1 MIQRALKGVSLML
14 AAGLMFTACKKNEDN
29 NPEPQP
35 TTVSKYVVMTMSE
48 RTPTKPGYVTAF
60 DEFTSAPVSNIV
72 AGKSLQGLGMG
83 GWRPYK
89 NWLFKMF
96 NTAGNEKGIERI
108 DVAKDGTV
116 SVGTFLKTGNGT
128 NGSGN
133 FVIIDDTKGV
143 YWDADKPWEIQAFNP
158 STVARIGTLGD
169 YEDDLKKNDAGILY
183 QAVGQHFLA
192 VKNGKLFADITY
204 SKTEGAQA
212 GMFGSDF
219 FEDVYIA
226 VIDVATGKYE
236 KTITIDDTGSIT
248 YVNENP
254 MYSFDSN
261 GDLYIVT
268 QGRTTLGG
276 KSKIVRIKA
285 ADNDIDTDWEL
296 NIDEINPSKGKF
308 VSVFAKDG
316 KLITLMPNTALTGG
330 QTGNIN
336 NEDVWDYYS
345 VEIASKAFTK
355 ITGVPSLT
363 NPGAAFGTVEMDGK
377 ILLRV
382 TAITGENGYYE
393 LKGTAAT
400 PWVTIS
406 EGGSLSGIYK
416 IELE

>member
-1 MIQRALKGVSLML
+1 MIKRALKGASLLL
-14 AAGLMFTACKKNEDN
+14 AAGLLFTACEKNKNE
-29 NPEPQP
+29 EPQP
-35 TTVSKYVVMTMSE
+35 TTVEKYVIMTMSE

-60 DEFTSAPVSNIV
+60 DEFNGTSVSNIV
-72 AGKSLQGLGMG
+72 SGKSLQGLGMG

-116 SVGTFLKTGNGT
+116 SVGPYLKTGNGT

-133 FVIIDDTKGV
+133 FVIAADDKGF
-143 YWDADKPWEIQAFNP
+143 YWDAEKPWEIQVFNP
-158 STVARIGTLGD
+158 ATVARVSTLGN
-169 YEDDLKKNDAGILY
+169 YEEDLKRDDEGILF
-183 QAVGQHFLA
+183 QAIGQHFLA
-192 VKNGKLFADITY
+192 IKNGKLFADITY

-226 VIDVATGKYE
+226 VIDVATGNYE
-236 KTITIDDTGSIT
+236 KTITIDDTGGIA

-254 MYSFDSN
+254 MYAFDTN
-261 GDLYIVT
+261 GDLYIVC
-268 QGRTTLGG
+268 QGRTVTGG

-285 ADNDIDTDWEL
+285 AATDIDPDWVL
-296 NIDEINPSKGKF
+296 DIDEINSPIKGKF
-308 VSVFAKDG
+308 VSVFAKNG
-316 KLITLMPNTALTGG
+316 KLVTLMPNAELSA
-330 QTGNIN
+330 QNIN
-336 NEDVWDYYS
+336 TQDVWDYYS
-345 VEIASKAFTK
+345 VDVASKAFTK

-363 NPGAAFGTVEMDGK
+363 NPGAAFGTVEVDGK

-382 TAITGENGYYE
+382 TAISGENGYYE
-393 LKGTAAT
+393 LNGTAAT
-400 PWVTIS
+400 PWITIT
-406 EGGSLSGIYK
+406 EGGSMSGIHK